1 MRDLECVKNLPIW
14 KACAFLV
21 VGKFLNFGVSFARQS
36 QRSRV
41 ERNMAVVTV
50 QVGAQIQWLATYNPT
65 SRRWIGICDPMN
77 LTMEADS
84 LDELHSVIEE
94 GIQLMLRDLL
104 EDNEL
109 DAYLR
114 DMGWSAPIPH
124 GQLPQNIE
132 FDVPWQLVAEKAR
145 GFARSSA

>member
-1 MRDLECVKNLPIW
+1 
-14 KACAFLV
+14 
-21 VGKFLNFGVSFARQS
+21 
-36 QRSRV
+36 V

-65 SRRWIGICDPMN
+65 SRRWVGICDPMN
-77 LTMEADS
+77 LTMEADT

-94 GIQLMLRDLL
+94 AIQLMLRDLL

-114 DMGWSAPIPH
+114 DMGWNAQPIPV
-124 GQLPQNIE
+124 GQLPKNVE

-145 GFARSSA
+145 GLSRSAA